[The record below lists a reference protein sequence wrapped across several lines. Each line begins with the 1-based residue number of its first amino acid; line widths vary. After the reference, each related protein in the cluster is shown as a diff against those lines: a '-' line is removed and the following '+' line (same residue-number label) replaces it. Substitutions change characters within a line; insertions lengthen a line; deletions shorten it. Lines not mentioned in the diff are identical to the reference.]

1 MMQEVKKY
9 DLESLRFFVQKL
21 NSHDLSLRSIN
32 KERFEYAL
40 HILNYIANQKIPNK
54 LDKKLI
60 TLFALYDYFQ
70 QQYVLKPN
78 TLYPDVMEKILHHV
92 PWKTINIVS
101 KTSNFPHLIGISTY
115 TNDTILIPRKEKIKT
130 FLNGVLYQ
138 WILIEAN
145 ENFDIDFSKI
155 EVFPW
160 IKQTLSNPTYILPRA
175 AIREDATKISADL
188 FFIKNIF
195 CSDKYCFHLVAL
207 KNESNNNFTIVSQF
221 AIEKTRFYRL
231 KKMFDLSKAIYTYKN
246 PDKLG
251 AGQVD
256 L

>member
-1 MMQEVKKY
+1 MLPEVKKC
-9 DLESLRFFVQKL
+9 DIESLRCLVQKI

-32 KERFEYAL
+32 KERFENTL
-40 HILNYIANQKIPNK
+40 HILHYISNQKIPYKLNK
-54 LDKKLI
+54 NLI

-70 QQYVLKPN
+70 QQYVLKPY
-78 TLYPDVMEKILHHV
+78 TLYPDVMEKILHYV

-115 TNDTILIPRKEKIKT
+115 KNDTILIPHNEKIKT

-138 WILIEAN
+138 WILIEEN

-175 AIREDATKISADL
+175 AIQKDSTKISADL
-188 FFIKNIF
+188 FFIKKTLD
-195 CSDKYCFHLVAL
+195 SDKYSFHLVAL

-231 KKMFDLSKAIYTYKN
+231 KKMFDLSKAIYVYKN

-251 AGQVD
+251 AGQVG

>member
-1 MMQEVKKY
+1 MLPEVKKY
-9 DLESLRFFVQKL
+9 DKESLRYLVQKL
-21 NSHDLSLRSIN
+21 NSHDLSARSIN
-32 KERFEYAL
+32 KERFEHTM

-54 LDKKLI
+54 LNKNLI

-70 QQYVLKPN
+70 QQYVLKPY
-78 TLYPDVMEKILHHV
+78 TLYPDVMEKILHYV
-92 PWKTINIVS
+92 PWKAINIVS

-115 TNDTILIPRKEKIKT
+115 KNDTTIMPHKEKIKT

-138 WILIEAN
+138 WILIEEN

-160 IKQTLSNPTYILPRA
+160 IRQTLSNPTYILPRT
-175 AIREDATKISADL
+175 AIQKDSTKISADL
-188 FFIKNIF
+188 FFIKNILD
-195 CSDKYCFHLVAL
+195 SDKYSFHLVAL

-231 KKMFDLSKAIYTYKN
+231 KKMFDLSKAIYVYKN

-251 AGQVD
+251 AGRVG